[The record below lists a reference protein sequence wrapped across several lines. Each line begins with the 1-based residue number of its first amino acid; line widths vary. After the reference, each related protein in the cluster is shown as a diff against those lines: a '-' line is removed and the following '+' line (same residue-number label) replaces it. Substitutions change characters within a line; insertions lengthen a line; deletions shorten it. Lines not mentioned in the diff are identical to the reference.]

1 MARTPNTTRTAP
13 ELNDALALTEVQ
25 IWPTRNSSASRIK
38 AMASLT
44 FNGALRVSGCKIV
57 EGANG
62 LFLSY
67 PAEKKP
73 GTDKFFPLFHAVDRD
88 LGDRIQHEVLSRFQ
102 AMPI

>member
-1 MARTPNTTRTAP
+1 MARTTPAP
-13 ELNDALALTEVQ
+13 RSTSELNEALALTEVQ
-25 IWPTRNSSASRIK
+25 IWPTRNSNASRIK

-44 FNGALRVSGCKIV
+44 FNGALRISGCRIV
-57 EGANG
+57 EGSNG

-73 GTDKFFPLFHAVDRD
+73 GSDKFFPLFHAIDRD

-102 AMPI
+102 AMPV